1 MATVTQEYDFGVP
14 AKRRRSRSGYGAPGS
29 TYIPRGAKYVAPYAR
44 YRKKVPKAVRTYVR
58 SAISRSLESKRA
70 FVNASNVNI
79 FALIN
84 SARCFSCVPAISQGT
99 TQGAR
104 IGNSITLKSLQI
116 RYQLMAN
123 LSTNP
128 AFYVD
133 IYVFRRKPN
142 AVLTSIDTNFLQ
154 AGNTSIGYDSDTF
167 PYVGMLSVNEDLYE
181 QCLHKRVKI
190 WNPNNTANTG
200 VQASIDPCYSG
211 ILDVTRFMKKKITYN
226 DGTPTPTNEDVFFTV
241 GCTYVNGVSTGGL
254 ALGTMTYVMESEYI
268 DA

>member
-1 MATVTQEYDFGVP
+1 M
-14 AKRRRSRSGYGAPGS
+14 
-29 TYIPRGAKYVAPYAR
+29 APYSR

-79 FALIN
+79 YGEIN
-84 SARCFSCVPAISQGT
+84 SGVCYSCVPAISQGT

-104 IGNSITLKSLQI
+104 IGNSITLKNLQI
-116 RYQLMAN
+116 RFQLMAN
-123 LSTNP
+123 LSTSP

-154 AGNTSIGYDSDTF
+154 AGNTSIGYDSDSY
-167 PYVGMLSVNEDLYE
+167 PYVGILSLNEDLYE
-181 QCLHKRVKI
+181 QCIHKRVKI
-190 WNPNNTANTG
+190 WNPNNSANSG

-211 ILDVTRFMKKKITYN
+211 VLDVTRFMKKKIMYN
-226 DGTPTPTNEDVFFTV
+226 DGTATPTTDDVYFAV
-241 GCTYVNGVSTGGL
+241 GCTFVNGASTGGL
-254 ALGTMTYVMESEYI
+254 ALGTMTYVMEAEYI